1 MRPEA
6 GEGQEKWKAKDMRS
20 LLSLAAVPALL
31 AAALPAVAQNRVLE
45 ADLPWETLADL
56 RAKGFMVQDLG
67 AFPAAVT
74 MEGAAPRQI
83 YRAYSRDRRQI
94 VDCLVWDHGASS
106 RCWIVNDHR
115 G

>member
-1 MRPEA
+1 
-6 GEGQEKWKAKDMRS
+6 MRS
-20 LLSLAAVPALL
+20 LLALAAVPALL
-31 AAALPAVAQNRVLE
+31 AAALPAAAQSRVLE

-56 RAKGFMVQDLG
+56 RAKGFTVQDLG
-67 AFPAAVT
+67 AFPPAVT
-74 MEGAAPRQI
+74 MDGAAPRQI

-94 VDCLVWDHGASS
+94 VDCLIWDHGASS